1 MTREEIKKIEQFC
14 AEHGMTFKQ
23 RLNELNIPE
32 SNFYYARRMYSR
44 EDMVPSAGEFVQLS
58 ASGMPF
64 PMAQASVDGRRKGK
78 QAQQAESYMTVEF
91 RSESGAAMRIQGNMT
106 AEHLQAIMMGVR

>member
-1 MTREEIKKIEQFC
+1 MTREEIKEIEQYC
-14 AEHGMTFKQ
+14 AEHGMTFKH

-44 EDMVPSAGEFVQLS
+44 EDMVPSSGEFVQLS
-58 ASGMPF
+58 PSGMLF
-64 PMAQASVDGRRKGK
+64 PMAQASVNIKRKVK

-91 RSESGAAMRIQGNMT
+91 RSEGGVAMRIQGNMT
-106 AEHLQAIMMGVR
+106 AEHLQAIMTGIR

>member
-1 MTREEIKKIEQFC
+1 MTREEIKEVEQHC

-64 PMAQASVDGRRKGK
+64 QMTQAAGNGGRKRKQK
-78 QAQQAESYMTVEF
+78 QQTESYMTVEL
-91 RSESGAAMRIQGNMT
+91 RSEGGVAMRIQGNMT